1 MSPSP
6 PASGDR
12 AQATSAPSPLNP
24 AAARAQDVLAER
36 DGSKG
41 HRFLTAKPVL
51 QRARS
56 GHGEVRVAL
65 RLRPCEAS
73 LIASHEIA
81 EEFFSN
87 SRRLD
92 DAQRAWVTA
101 HGVSAS
107 AIESDPYS
115 SSGPLR
121 FASVVFGEQ
130 YFDFV
135 TDDCASAVPAFIVI
149 ARDQFGVTD
158 DLVAFDGRGHLAPA
172 LGRARLLGEQMILAP
187 RLDEPL
193 RIFEDVWAWLRG
205 NRDGVVILDWES
217 AARRLENVPLA
228 VDDIEFGQ
236 ILRARLARPA
246 PSIFVRIREAA

>member
-1 MSPSP
+1 VHYR
-6 PASGDR
+6 G
-12 AQATSAPSPLNP
+12 
-24 AAARAQDVLAER
+24 AAKARLAL
-36 DGSKG
+36 
-41 HRFLTAKPVL
+41 HLKPW
-51 QRARS
+51 
-56 GHGEVRVAL
+56 G
-65 RLRPCEAS
+65 AS
-73 LIASHEIA
+73 LIAAHEIA

-92 DAQRAWVTA
+92 NAQRAWVLA

-107 AIESDPYS
+107 AIEADPYC

-158 DLVAFDGRGHLAPA
+158 DLVAFDGRGRLSPA

-187 RLDEPL
+187 RLGEPL
-193 RIFEDVWAWLRG
+193 RVFE
-205 NRDGVVILDWES
+205 GVVILDWES
-217 AARRLENVPLA
+217 AARRLGNVPLA

-236 ILRARLARPA
+236 ILRTQLARPA
-246 PSIFVRIREAA
+246 PSIFVRIREVA

>member
-1 MSPSP
+1 
-6 PASGDR
+6 
-12 AQATSAPSPLNP
+12 
-24 AAARAQDVLAER
+24 
-36 DGSKG
+36 
-41 HRFLTAKPVL
+41 
-51 QRARS
+51 
-56 GHGEVRVAL
+56 
-65 RLRPCEAS
+65 
-73 LIASHEIA
+73 LIAAHEIA

-92 DAQRAWVTA
+92 NAQRAWVLA

-107 AIESDPYS
+107 AIEADPYC

-158 DLVAFDGRGHLAPA
+158 DLVAFDGRGRLSPA

-187 RLDEPL
+187 RLGEPL
-193 RIFEDVWAWLRG
+193 RVFEDVWAWLRG

-217 AARRLENVPLA
+217 AARRLGNVPLA

-236 ILRARLARPA
+236 ILRTQLARPA
-246 PSIFVRIREAA
+246 PSIFVRIREVA